1 MQPVICR
8 VKHDPPHSYG
18 DCIRACVAS
27 ILELDAEDVP
37 HFAHDNP
44 DGTVAFVRLRDW
56 LKTVGYAP
64 FVVGFPGAVPM
75 DQLLSDMQDHQPDIV
90 YMLFGGVHGG
100 GDHVVV
106 CRGGEVIH
114 NPAWIGCSIV
124 GPTSQDQWQIVVLV
138 KL

>member
-18 DCIRACVAS
+18 DCIRACDAS
-27 ILELDAEDVP
+27 ILELDAEGVP
-37 HFAHDNP
+37 HVAC
-44 DGTVAFVRLRDW
+44 DGPSGELAFERLRDW

-64 FVVGFPGAVPM
+64 FVMGFPGSVPM
-75 DQLLSDMQDHQPDIV
+75 DDLLSDMQDHHPDIV
-90 YMLFGGVHGG
+90 YMLFGGVRGG

-106 CRGGEVIH
+106 CRGGKVIH
-114 NPAWIGCSIV
+114 NPAWVGCSIV
-124 GPTSQDQWQIVVLV
+124 GPTSKDQWQIVVLV